1 METTYNTK
9 RRKAGM
15 SRSEMAT
22 ALGISHRQY
31 KLIER
36 GVVKMPTK
44 LIDTFNEIVNRGK
57 EIHKLEALD
66 NQREI
71 NDFYNSMTT
80 KVGNV
85 YKLWDKMQS
94 FNITTYKE
102 LAQLLGYKNGSAIS
116 HYLAKPDETP
126 DAFKH
131 MLYTFFQDELNIQP
145 PKIEDTKKEY
155 SKKIINN
162 VQTELLEWY
171 NEFDFNTFLIDNN
184 LSQKEFSHIVG
195 IEKSSMSNYV
205 TKKTKPSEKQLVK
218 LKKGVD
224 MIMRK
229 TNTGEVKM
237 VFNNVEEVTESIYE
251 EQTIE
256 RRDMIKEC
264 VNEFTSEITPND
276 SLSEKYSNI
285 IAEINRE
292 LSYLESKIVELR
304 NRREIYE
311 EVLKDVSTRGV

>member
-44 LIDTFNEIVNRGK
+44 LIDKFNEIVNRGK

-80 KVGNV
+80 KVENV

-94 FNITTYKE
+94 FNITTYKQ

-116 HYLAKPDETP
+116 HYLAKPEETP
-126 DAFKH
+126 DTFKH
-131 MLYTFFQDELNIQP
+131 MLYAFFQDELNIQP
-145 PKIEDTKKEY
+145 PKIENTKKEY
-155 SKKIINN
+155 NTKIINN
-162 VQTELLEWY
+162 VQSELLEWY
-171 NEFDFNTFLIDNN
+171 NKFDFNTFLTDNN
-184 LSQKEFSHIVG
+184 LSQKEFSDIAD

-205 TKKTKPSEKQLVK
+205 TKKNKPGEKQLVK

-224 MIMRK
+224 IVMGKI
-229 TNTGEVKM
+229 NTGEVEM

-256 RRDMIKEC
+256 RRDMIEKC
-264 VNEFTSEITPND
+264 VKEFTSETTQND
-276 SLSEKYSNI
+276 SLSNKYSNI
-285 IAEINRE
+285 IAEINSE
-292 LSYLESKIVELR
+292 LSYLENKVIELR

-311 EVLKDVSTRGV
+311 EVLKDLSARGV